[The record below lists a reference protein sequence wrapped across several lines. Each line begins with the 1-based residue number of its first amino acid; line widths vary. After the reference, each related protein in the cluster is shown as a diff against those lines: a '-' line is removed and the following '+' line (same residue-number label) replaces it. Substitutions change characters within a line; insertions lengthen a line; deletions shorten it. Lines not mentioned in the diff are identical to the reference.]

1 MTAERREAIA
11 RELTAQGRRV
21 FTSET
26 YSREDVFAALR
37 EIRYSQDGDP
47 HTQFLNDM
55 ARSFADEIAAVVD
68 ISPRDIA
75 TVLMAAGGSIGVLAE
90 VNGIPG
96 TALAGVLQFA
106 ADELDQR
113 ARAGEPS

>member
-11 RELTAQGRRV
+11 RELTQQGRRV
-21 FTSET
+21 FTSEN

-47 HTQFLNDM
+47 HTQLLNNL
-55 ARSFADEIAAVVD
+55 ARSFADDIADVVD
-68 ISPRDIA
+68 VSPRDIA
-75 TVLMAAGGSIGVLAE
+75 TVLMAAGGSIGMLAE
-90 VNGIPG
+90 MSGLAA
-96 TALAGVLQFA
+96 TTLAGVLQFA